1 MKDHIQTLCK
11 SAMTA
16 IRCISKIRNFL
27 SNQAALTL
35 VHSFVTSRIDSCNS
49 LLFGLPSI
57 EIHRVQMLQNIA
69 ARLVTRTPRSQSISQ
84 TLKKLHW
91 LPIEKRIIFKLLLLT
106 YKAQQGL
113 APSYPTDILTPYQP
127 ARHLRSSNQA
137 LLCVPKTSTSYYG
150 SRSFAVAGPTLWN
163 NLPQSLRQTHSL
175 IKFKSSLKTHL
186 FVSDSLI
193 NTIMIIYTYILLIML
208 NCVYCLNALYMYIYC
223 IFLCTVL

>member
-1 MKDHIQTLCK
+1 ME
-11 SAMTA
+11 
-16 IRCISKIRNFL
+16 ISKSLIWKIWTWKSVYFLFLLSVYKIRHFL

-69 ARLVTRTPRSQSISQ
+69 ARLVTPRSQSISQ
-84 TLKKLHW
+84 TLKKLRW
-91 LPIEKRIIFKLLLLT
+91 LPIILKNKSSLISYCWRIRNNMDSPLHIPDRYTQTIPTSPSSPFQQPGVIVFPKLVHH
-106 YKAQQGL
+106 Y
-113 APSYPTDILTPYQP
+113 
-127 ARHLRSSNQA
+127 
-137 LLCVPKTSTSYYG
+137 YYG

-186 FVSDSLI
+186 FVSNS
-193 NTIMIIYTYILLIML
+193 
-208 NCVYCLNALYMYIYC
+208 
-223 IFLCTVL
+223 